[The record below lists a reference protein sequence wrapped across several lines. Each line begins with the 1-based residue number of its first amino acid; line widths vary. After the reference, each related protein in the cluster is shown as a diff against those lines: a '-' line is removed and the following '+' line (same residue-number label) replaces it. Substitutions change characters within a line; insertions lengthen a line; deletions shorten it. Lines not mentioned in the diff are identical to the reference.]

1 MEPEAP
7 PAAAAPEAVPVPAPA
22 TPEEPEMVTVWS
34 GWPGVTLSLLQ
45 ENYPVGVQ
53 EITLVLDNRSEM
65 EFDYG
70 EHFSCQKFVDGAWQ
84 PVEFQD
90 KVFFHDIAWILE
102 ADSVRKL
109 RLNMGCLEQPLD
121 EGFYRLTGEIIYRAD
136 SMAELEAWQLDFRV
150 KAEAQPEP
158 DYAMYISKKP
168 VPTVEIGRA
177 HV

>member
-1 MEPEAP
+1 MRKILMLLLTAAMCLTACGKDAPLPEVPVEPEAP

-102 ADSVRKL
+102 
-109 RLNMGCLEQPLD
+109 
-121 EGFYRLTGEIIYRAD
+121 
-136 SMAELEAWQLDFRV
+136 
-150 KAEAQPEP
+150 
-158 DYAMYISKKP
+158 
-168 VPTVEIGRA
+168 IGRA